1 MTLHISETVFSPWLT
16 PVRLVSTA
24 NIAGTYYNGPNNNGV
39 DATFTIA
46 ATSLTID
53 SVLVKLG
60 DRILLKTQTN
70 VWEQGIYVVEFIGT
84 YITLQRAFDQQ
95 NIEQLKP
102 GEFVAV
108 GAGTVYAGSI
118 YTLVEPI
125 PQVIGTDA
133 FIYDSYETGGEVI
146 LPTVANDLAAFNDVN
161 GTLKDS
167 GITIASIAA
176 LLAGS
181 GGASGV
187 RSASIAVPGTTA
199 TTVITDNAI
208 TAASVVIARFV
219 SSANV
224 VTVQTVLPAAG
235 QVTVVTDTAPSTSV
249 IEYISFTPSAALL
262 TAGVVVGKGS
272 YGGGSATFVI
282 ADANITAGMVVT
294 TNFQSQVTPSKVYTA
309 TCGAGTI
316 TFVCSANPGVCVIEY
331 AAMLPGNITP
341 LGLHSANYSYAGGFA
356 SIAITD
362 ASITAQSIVTAE
374 FKSQSVTALIQKVT
388 PSAGLLTVLASI
400 DPGPSVV
407 AYIATATSG
416 GSGSGTL
423 PSGQIFVGN
432 ASNAPAPVAMS
443 GAATISNTGVV
454 SLTPTYLN
462 YVAVP
467 ITAAQFNG
475 MYAAPVQLVA
485 AGGANTLIVVKQI
498 QLLMT
503 YGSAAFAAGG
513 VAAAQWDSTANGA
526 GVIATTTLSAATF
539 TPTASTGFNFNSG
552 VVPETFTTCVNK
564 GIFLSNVTQA
574 FTTGTGSS
582 FVAHVWYSVI
592 PTV

>member
-1 MTLHISETVFSPWLT
+1 MSILNIVSGLAGTTSVKPALAYIETSDTETQILT
-16 PVRLVSTA
+16 PGYLNQSVQSGLVTFSLPCMACVSTISA
-24 NIAGTYYNGPNNNGV
+24 PGAQPLAGWYDVSYT
-39 DATFTIA
+39 TT
-46 ATSLTID
+46 
-53 SVLVKLG
+53 
-60 DRILLKTQTN
+60 
-70 VWEQGIYVVEFIGT
+70 
-84 YITLQRAFDQQ
+84 
-95 NIEQLKP
+95 
-102 GEFVAV
+102 
-108 GAGTVYAGSI
+108 AGSPVSGI
-118 YTLVEPI
+118 WSLVI
-125 PQVIGTDA
+125 PVSD
-133 FIYDSYETGGEVI
+133 GGVI
-146 LPTVANDLAAFNDVN
+146 LPTIPGDFAIFSDVN
-161 GTLKDS
+161 GTLEDLHYSPTNAALTKVVMQSGASVVGDIPKYNDVTGTLIDS
-167 GITIASIAA
+167 GITAASISA

-181 GGASGV
+181 GGGGSV
-187 RSASIAVPGTTA
+187 RSATFASSFPTA
-199 TTVITDNAI
+199 TTVVSDPAI
-208 TAASVVIARFV
+208 SASSVVIARFV

-235 QVTVVTDTAPSTSV
+235 QFTITTDTAPSTGV
-249 IEYISFTPSAALL
+249 VEYLSFTPSASLIN
-262 TAGVVVGKGS
+262 AGVVVGKGS

-294 TNFQSQVTPSKVYTA
+294 TNFQSQGTPSKVYTA

-331 AAMLPGNITP
+331 AAMLPGDISA
-341 LGLHSANYSYAGGFA
+341 LALHAANYSYAGGFA
-356 SIAITD
+356 SIVISD

-374 FKSQSVTALIQKVT
+374 FKSQSVVALIQKVT
-388 PSAGLLTVLASI
+388 PSAGTLTILASI

-407 AYIATATSG
+407 AYIATASAGG
-416 GSGSGTL
+416 GSGLSNAL
-423 PSGQIFVGN
+423 PSGDILVGN
-432 ASNAPAPVAMS
+432 ASNIATPVAMS

-454 SLTPTYLN
+454 SLAPAYLQ

-503 YGSAAFAAGG
+503 YGSAAFAGGG

-539 TPTASTGFNFNSG
+539 TPVVSTGFNFNSG
-552 VVPETFTTCVNK
+552 VVPETFSTCVNK
-564 GIFLSNVTQA
+564 GLYLSNITQA

-582 FVAHVWYSVI
+582 FVAHVWYAVV